1 MPKAYLALQKCWWY
15 KWILIKLSLVKS
27 KTSEISMSK
36 SFQTSFFFS
45 PKVLWINWGILW
57 KKVMGYFSGSH
68 SAIWDEIRFTS
79 PDFPWKIIAS
89 ELLPFSLGI
98 FWLFTK
104 VGNWVA
110 GMFWQTKPYSE
121 ILKISNILE
130 TSQIGRCIISL
141 FQYKLS
147 NT

>member
-1 MPKAYLALQKCWWY
+1 MLKAYLALQTGRCF
-15 KWILIKLSLVKS
+15 KWALIKFS
-27 KTSEISMSK
+27 SEISISK
-36 SFQTSFFFS
+36 SFQTSFLFSSS

-141 FQYKLS
+141 FQYELS